1 MLIKGLKGTADASRF
16 EHLPAGLQ
24 SFEQDRQAPKA
35 LRRPNSAL
43 TLSYT
48 AALTLD
54 GPDSLPD
61 ASALHRRPCRR
72 ARRNIHKPISAAPT
86 RAASRQQRERAT
98 SARCSAASAPPP
110 GNARLHLAAEGP
122 PQPEALES
130 ACRRWCVPYVSLC
143 RCRTRHLTGWPVEAS
158 RPNSVLMAAMYIGY
172 GSRIWNSYGSGHSS
186 DGLRSSGDG
195 ARVGSASSYEAA
207 PRSVSAITA
216 PVSPSAPAASA

>member
-72 ARRNIHKPISAAPT
+72 ARRNIHKPIGAAPT
-86 RAASRQQRERAT
+86 RGSVKTTARKGDVSTLQRSVCTAARQRA
-98 SARCSAASAPPP
+98 AAPC
-110 GNARLHLAAEGP
+110 AEGP

-130 ACRRWCVPYVSLC
+130 ACRRGCVPYVSLC

-158 RPNSVLMAAMYIGY
+158 RPNSVLMAAMSIRY

-186 DGLRSSGDG
+186 DGLQSSGDG